1 MSGTKAGLN
10 IQPKV
15 STRSSR
21 QDRASTASIGVDLRS
36 SCLKFVTTSTIL
48 WAGFL
53 TLPLV
58 AQSHALEKLAFLS
71 NEKNIAALPDGPA
84 PQLAAQSSGSISGNV
99 VDPTGAIIPGAT
111 VTLSSP
117 QSKTQRIQTDST
129 GSFRFADIKSGSF
142 KVTITAPGFSPWAA
156 TNVAVEPG
164 QNYEFSQI
172 QIPLAEATTEI
183 EVFPSPHA
191 EADYQ
196 IHLEEKQRILGLF
209 PNFYVSY
216 IPNALPLSSG
226 QKFRLALRTVIDP
239 ATFAGPA
246 AAAGISQ
253 AANLSEGYGQGMQGY
268 AKRFGAGYLDGFDSI
283 MIGGAILPS
292 ILHQDPR
299 YFHRGK
305 GSLRSRALY
314 ALSTAVICKG
324 DNGKWQPNYSNVLGN
339 LASGALSNLYYPAS
353 SRHGAGLTIGNAF
366 VGIAGGAVGNIFQ
379 ELLFKKIS
387 TGIRH

>member
-1 MSGTKAGLN
+1 MA
-10 IQPKV
+10 I
-15 STRSSR
+15 
-21 QDRASTASIGVDLRS
+21 
-36 SCLKFVTTSTIL
+36 
-48 WAGFL
+48 
-53 TLPLV
+53 PLA
-58 AQSHALEKLAFLS
+58 AQSHVIEETISAQSAFLA
-71 NEKNIAALPDGPA
+71 NEESIATALPDGPS
-84 PQLAAQSSGSISGNV
+84 PQLPGQSSGSISGNV

-117 QSKTQRIQTDST
+117 QSKTQRTQTDST
-129 GSFRFADIKSGSF
+129 GSFRFAELKPGSF

-156 TNVAVEPG
+156 TDVAVQAG
-164 QNYEFSQI
+164 QNYEFPQI

-183 EVFPSPHA
+183 EVFPSLHA

-216 IPNALPLSSG
+216 IPNALPLSAG

-268 AKRFGAGYLDGFDSI
+268 AKRFGAGYVDGFTGI

-292 ILHQDPR
+292 LLHQDPR

-305 GSLRSRALY
+305 GSLRSRTLY
-314 ALSTAVICKG
+314 ALSRAVICKG

-339 LASGALSNLYYPAS
+339 LASGGLSNLYYPES

-366 VGIAGGAVGNIFQ
+366 LGIAGGAVGNIFQ
-379 ELLFKKIS
+379 ELVFKKIS
-387 TGIRH
+387 TGTPP